1 MRSHARWVLLSLS
14 GMWVLAAPTVDAEPF
29 RAQATFGISETLT
42 NNVSLA
48 PSGSAQSDLVTQ
60 LTPGIVFSETSAH
73 TAFQGTVSVPVVL
86 YARTSGNNQAYVQA
100 NVTGTV
106 EAIENFFFIDGS
118 VDVSQQYLT
127 PFGALPPGLS
137 NATGNRYT
145 SGTYRLSP
153 FIKGGRGNLNYEVR
167 NDNVWTSL
175 SGAPFSLDGAYYN
188 SLAAKVTRDP
198 TPFGWKV
205 EYNRTEVKFNE
216 QQPLRTQLG
225 RATLTHQPDP
235 QLQLTV
241 DAGYEDN
248 DYTFTQSRGVIY
260 GVGGTW
266 RPTNRTNLS
275 GFWEHRFFGSS
286 YLLNFDHRMPRTV
299 FTINASRNI
308 TSYPQQL
315 GALPSGFDIGFLV
328 NQLFL
333 STIPDPV
340 QRQLAVDQFIRNRG
354 LPLGTLANP
363 VTLYTQQISLQ
374 EQASASIGLLGVR
387 NTIFFTAYYL
397 HQQPIT
403 AAGNDLPPLLSAAN
417 NIAQEGVS
425 AVWTHA
431 VTPSVSFVLNGS
443 FSRSLPNKVPETEVG
458 NVGTTRQGYVIATL
472 ATSLSPTTQISGGV
486 RYQLQRSD
494 VAPGYTEAAAFVTLS
509 HTFR

>member
-1 MRSHARWVLLSLS
+1 
-14 GMWVLAAPTVDAEPF
+14 MWVLAAPAADAEPF
-29 RAQATFGISETLT
+29 RAQAIFGITETLT

-60 LTPGIVFSETSAH
+60 LSPGLVFSESSAH
-73 TAFQGTVSVPVVL
+73 TSFQGTVSVPVVL
-86 YARTSGNNQAYVQA
+86 YARTSGNNTAYVQA

-153 FIKGGRGNLNYEVR
+153 FIKGGRGNINYEVR
-167 NDNVWTSL
+167 DDNVWTSL
-175 SGAPFSLDGAYYN
+175 NGAPFSLDGAYYN
-188 SLAAKVTRDP
+188 GLAAKVTRDP

-205 EYNRTEVKFNE
+205 EYNRTEVKFNA
-216 QQPLRTQLG
+216 QQPLLTQLG
-225 RATLTHQPDP
+225 RATLIHQIDP
-235 QLQLTV
+235 QLQLSV

-248 DYTFTQSRGVIY
+248 DYTFTQSRGAIY
-260 GVGGTW
+260 GVGANW
-266 RPTNRTNLS
+266 RPTDRTNLNA
-275 GFWEHRFFGSS
+275 FWEHRFFGSS
-286 YLLNFDHRMPRTV
+286 YLVSFDHRLPRTV
-299 FTINASRNI
+299 FTLNASRNI

-354 LPLGTLANP
+354 LPLGTLTSP

-374 EQASASIGLLGVR
+374 EQASASIGLLGAR
-387 NTIFFTAYYL
+387 NTVFLSVYYL

-403 AAGNDLPPLLSAAN
+403 AAGNDLPGFLSAAN
-417 NIAQEGVS
+417 NIAQEGLS
-425 AVWTHA
+425 ATWTHA
-431 VTPSVSFVLNGS
+431 VTPSVNFVLNGT
-443 FSRSLPNKVPETEVG
+443 FSRSLPNKLPETQIG
-458 NVGTTRQGYVIATL
+458 TVGTTRQGYVIATL
-472 ATSLSPTTQISGGV
+472 GTSLAPNTTINGGV

-494 VAPGYTEAAAFVTLS
+494 VGPGYTEAAAFVTLS

>member
-1 MRSHARWVLLSLS
+1 MC
-14 GMWVLAAPTVDAEPF
+14 VLAAPAADAEPF
-29 RAQATFGISETLT
+29 RAQATFGITETLT

-60 LTPGIVFSETSAH
+60 LSPGIVFSESSAH
-73 TAFQGTVSVPVVL
+73 TSFQGTVAVPVVL

-106 EAIENFFFIDGS
+106 EGIENFFFIDGS

-153 FIKGGRGNLNYEVR
+153 FIKGGRGNINYEVR
-167 NDNVWTSL
+167 DDNVWTTL
-175 SGAPFSLDGAYYN
+175 NGAPFSLGGAYYN
-188 SLAAKVTRDP
+188 SLAARVARDP

-205 EYNRTEVKFNE
+205 EFNRTEVKFNE

-225 RATLTHQPDP
+225 RATLIHQPDP
-235 QLQLTV
+235 QLQLSV

-248 DYTFTQSRGVIY
+248 DYTFTQSRGAIY
-260 GVGGTW
+260 GVGVNW
-266 RPTNRTNLS
+266 RPTIRTNLNA
-275 GFWEHRFFGSS
+275 FWEHRFFGSS
-286 YLLNFDHRMPRTV
+286 YLASFDHRLPRTV
-299 FTINASRNI
+299 FTLNASRNI

-354 LPLGTLANP
+354 LPLGTLTSP

-374 EQASASIGLLGVR
+374 EQASASIGLLGAR
-387 NTIFFTAYYL
+387 NTVFLSVYYL

-403 AAGNDLPPLLSAAN
+403 AAGNDFPGFLSAAN
-417 NIAQEGVS
+417 NIAQEGLS
-425 AVWTHA
+425 ATWTHA
-431 VTPSVSFVLNGS
+431 VTPSVNFVLNGT
-443 FSRSLPNKVPETEVG
+443 FSRSLPNKVPETAIG
-458 NVGTTRQGYVIATL
+458 TIGTTRQGYVIATL
-472 ATSLSPTTQISGGV
+472 STSLSPNTSVSGGV

-494 VAPGYTEAAAFVTLS
+494 VAPGYTEAAAFVTLN